1 MAPRLTPSVLGQIA
15 ALYEHQ
21 VAVQGAV
28 WGINSFDQPGV
39 ELGKRLAGPIA
50 AELSSPDPPA
60 LGHDAATNAL
70 IRQYR
75 RLRSRPC

>member
-1 MAPRLTPSVLGQIA
+1 MAPRLTPSVLGQIT

-21 VAVQGAV
+21 VVVQGAV

-50 AELSSPDPPA
+50 DELASPDPPE
-60 LGHDAATNAL
+60 LTHDPATNAL
-70 IRQYR
+70 IRHYR
-75 RLRSRPC
+75 SLRGRPC